1 MKSRA
6 LPGPF
11 QLIRKRF
18 LNPDTL
24 FFTLLVK
31 CSKIH
36 ILSRNSFRKDGSI
49 LMEEKL
55 KEYAQLLVRV
65 GLNVQKGQRLV
76 ISSPVECA
84 YFARM
89 CAEEAYA
96 IGCKEVVMNW
106 HDDALARMK
115 YLHAGEEIFDNVP
128 LWRRHFFNDHALEGA
143 AYLAISASDPENLKG
158 VDPRRI
164 VRAQQASGK
173 ALKDLDRVQM
183 CGGFPWCIASIPIP
197 SWAGTVFPGVG
208 EDQAMEKLWDAILS
222 AVRISGDGKAVEK
235 WQAHLATLHER
246 VDKLNALNFKFL
258 RYTNSLGTD
267 LTVELPEG
275 HIWEAGND
283 VTLSGQEYIANIPTE
298 EIFTSPLRTGVNGV
312 VYSAMPLVND
322 GTIIDKFHFVVK
334 DGRIVEARAEKGE
347 EALKAAISVDEGAS
361 YFGEVALVP
370 YDSPISNQKILFYNT
385 LFDENA
391 ACHIAFGEAYP
402 CLKGGQQMSKDELK
416 ARGLND
422 SITHVDFM
430 VGTPDLSIVGTTHDG
445 REIPVFVNGNFA
457 PDI

>member
-1 MKSRA
+1 M
-6 LPGPF
+6 
-11 QLIRKRF
+11 
-18 LNPDTL
+18 D
-24 FFTLLVK
+24 
-31 CSKIH
+31 
-36 ILSRNSFRKDGSI
+36 
-49 LMEEKL
+49 EKL
-55 KEYAQLLVRV
+55 LEYARLLVRV

-89 CAEEAYA
+89 CAKEAYD

-106 HDDALARMK
+106 HDDAMARMK
-115 YLHAGEEIFDNVP
+115 YLQADDEIFDEVP
-128 LWRRHFFNDHALEGA
+128 LWRRHFFNDYALEGA
-143 AYLAISASDPENLKG
+143 AYLAISASDPENFKG
-158 VDPRRI
+158 VETGRI
-164 VRAQQASGK
+164 IRAQQASGK
-173 ALKDLDRVQM
+173 ALKDFDRLQM

-197 SWAGTVFPGVG
+197 SWAKTVFPDVS
-208 EDQAMEKLWDAILS
+208 EDQAMERLWDAIFK
-222 AVRISGDGKAVEK
+222 AVRISGDGRAVEK
-235 WQAHLATLHER
+235 WQKHLATLHER
-246 VDKLNALNFKFL
+246 MEKLNRLNFKSL
-258 RYTNSLGTD
+258 HYTNSLGTD

-298 EIFTSPLRTGVNGV
+298 ELFTSPLKTGVNGV
-312 VYSAMPLVND
+312 VYSSMPLVND
-322 GTIIDKFHFVVK
+322 GAIIDKFHFVVK
-334 DGRIVEARAEKGE
+334 DGKIVECHAEKGE
-347 EALKAAISVDEGAS
+347 EELKAAITVDEGAS

-402 CLKGGQQMSKDELK
+402 CLEGGQKMTKEELK

-430 VGTPDLSIVGTTHDG
+430 IGTADLSIVGTTEDG
-445 REIPVFVNGNFA
+445 QEVPVFVDGNFA
-457 PDI
+457 I